1 MDGAQNLTMFHE
13 HMAESVFCPM
23 PAGDS
28 PSRRAFYEALLLGCI
43 PVVFR
48 QHSYGRLFPSSPDIN
63 DISKYTVFIDE
74 NDLILERGPSLIPRL
89 GSISRSQI
97 RKMQEHIHR
106 ISPRLQWS
114 LPVEQEWFASDP
126 WTEKDDQAKIPVGA
140 KLFNLT
146 ETREK
151 QRLSP
156 PTEDAFTT
164 FLKELRFIRD
174 GKWKKGYAVDLRPD
188 PLDELG
194 EN

>member
-74 NDLILERGPSLIPRL
+74 NDLILERGPSLISRL
-89 GSISRSQI
+89 ESISPSQI
-97 RKMQEHIHR
+97 RKMQQHIHR

-114 LPVEQEWFASDP
+114 LPAEREWFASDP
-126 WTEKDDQAKIPVGA
+126 WTDKEDQSKIPEGA
-140 KLFNLT
+140 KLFNLP
-146 ETREK
+146 ETRE
-151 QRLSP
+151 RERVTP
-156 PTEDAFTT
+156 PTEDAFAT
-164 FLKELRFIRD
+164 FLKELRYIRD

-188 PLDELG
+188 PLEEFG
-194 EN
+194 EA